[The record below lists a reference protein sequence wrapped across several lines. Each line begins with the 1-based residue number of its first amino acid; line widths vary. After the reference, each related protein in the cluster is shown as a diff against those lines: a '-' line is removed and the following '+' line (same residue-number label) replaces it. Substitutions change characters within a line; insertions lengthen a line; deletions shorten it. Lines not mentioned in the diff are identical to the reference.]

1 MPWTILGSLTFSTS
15 KQASSGTPRAYS
27 MVPMAPSPRSGCL
40 ATRSR
45 KGALI
50 SLRNRSLSPLGGE
63 GRVRGSGSHTKRPE
77 HLRRDLVGVEARRVH
92 TQISLGVEG
101 FAGLVERLDLL
112 ACLAVEHRPIAAS
125 ERPLAECREIARQ
138 PNDRAQGLESF
149 HAPVLAR
156 QPATRGN
163 DIAPLEGEKPHRL
176 ILESPEVRLA
186 LRGEDLGD
194 GAPLLGGDH
203 VVGLEEA
210 APEPL
215 GQDAPDRR
223 LARSHETHKDHIVIH
238 VTGHRIIGSRRY
250 PYRCTVAAAGARR

>member
-1 MPWTILGSLTFSTS
+1 MPWTILGSLTLSTS

-27 MVPMAPSPRSGCL
+27 MVPMAPSPSSGCL

-50 SLRNRSLSPLGGE
+50 SARNRSLSPSGGE
-63 GRVRGSGSHTKRPE
+63 GRVRGSGPPMKRPE
-77 HLRRDLVGVEARRVH
+77 HFSGHLIGVESRRVH
-92 TQISLGVEG
+92 LHVSLGVEG
-101 FAGLVERLDLL
+101 FAGLVERLDLFPR
-112 ACLAVEHRPIAAS
+112 LAVEHRPIATS
-125 ERPLAECREIARQ
+125 ERPLAERGQITRQ
-138 PNDRAQGLESF
+138 PDDRAQGLESF

-176 ILESPEVRLA
+176 ILEGPEVRLA
-186 LRGEDLGD
+186 LRGEDLGN

-203 VVGLEEA
+203 VVGLDEA

-223 LARSHETHKDHIVIH
+223 LARSHESHENHIVIH
-238 VTGHRIIGSRRY
+238 VTGHRITGSRRY
-250 PYRCTVAAAGARR
+250 PYRCTVTAAGARR